1 MNLQA
6 RSLLITANPRE
17 ASAIN
22 GARADLI
29 FERSLCRILKTL
41 TLLAVLQSS
50 HLPLRDDLWFSH
62 ISNGYAFL
70 VIP

>member
-6 RSLLITANPRE
+6 RYLLITANPRE

-22 GARADLI
+22 GTQADLI

-41 TLLAVLQSS
+41 TLVADLQS
-50 HLPLRDDLWFSH
+50 R
-62 ISNGYAFL
+62 
-70 VIP
+70 

>member
-22 GARADLI
+22 GTQADLI
-29 FERSLCRILKTL
+29 FERNLCRILKTL
-41 TLLAVLQSS
+41 TLVADLQS
-50 HLPLRDDLWFSH
+50 R
-62 ISNGYAFL
+62 
-70 VIP
+70 